1 MGATL
6 TQRFDTGQF
15 DGRYPYVRVGHGPEP
30 LLVIPGIGDAMFD
43 GEYGRTDAVTTAATF
58 RRFLGDYTVYLVSR
72 PRGLED
78 RQSIAA
84 MARDYED
91 VLADRVGAASVLGLS
106 MGGLIAQELARER
119 PELVDRLVLGVSGCR
134 LAGSGRPI
142 ARELHRL
149 ALEGEWTEIRARLY
163 EEMFTGARRRAVPLL
178 SRAIGRVKPPN
189 PADPRDVS
197 ISFDAVHDYDGA
209 DRLGEIEPRTLV
221 IGGTD
226 DPFFPE
232 AVLRETHEGLPDS
245 QLAMFSGARHGAFL
259 ERKAGFDN
267 WVQRFLAGEAAARVR
282 Q

>member
-15 DGRYPYVRVGHGPEP
+15 DGRYPYVRVGHGPET

-43 GEYGRTDAVTTAATF
+43 GAYGRTDAVTTAATF
-58 RRFLGDYTVYLVSR
+58 RRFLADYTVYLVSR

-78 RQSIAA
+78 RQSIGA
-84 MARDYED
+84 MARDYER
-91 VLADRVGAASVLGLS
+91 VLADHVGAASVLGLS
-106 MGGLIAQELARER
+106 MGGLIGQELARER
-119 PELVDRLVLGVSGCR
+119 PDLVDRLVLGVSGCR
-134 LAGSGRPI
+134 LAESGRPLV
-142 ARELHRL
+142 RELHRL

-163 EEMFTGARRRAVPLL
+163 EAMFTGTWRRAVPLL
-178 SRAIGRVKPPN
+178 SRTVGRVSPPN
-189 PADPRDVS
+189 PADPRDVP
-197 ISFDAVHDYDGA
+197 ISFEAVRDYDGT
-209 DRLGEIEPRTLV
+209 DRLAELESRTLV

-232 AVLRETHEGLPDS
+232 EILRETYEGLPDG

-259 ERKAGFDN
+259 ERKAGFDD
-267 WVQRFLAGEAAARVR
+267 WVERFLRGEAATRVW